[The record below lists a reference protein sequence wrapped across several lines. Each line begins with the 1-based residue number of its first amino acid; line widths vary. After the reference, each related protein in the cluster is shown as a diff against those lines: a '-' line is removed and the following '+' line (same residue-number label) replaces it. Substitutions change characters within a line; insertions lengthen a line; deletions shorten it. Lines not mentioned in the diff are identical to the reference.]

1 MESDVPIYINTD
13 FRGHW
18 PVGTAAV
25 VTADTPERAAQLLEV
40 ALAARGL
47 IQPVKAEDMRM
58 YGPKHE
64 SVEILLD
71 GDY

>member
-1 MESDVPIYINTD
+1 MPIFINTD

-25 VTADTPERAAQLLEV
+25 VTAESSERAAELLEI

-47 IQPVKAEDMRM
+47 VQPVKAEDMRL
-58 YGPKHE
+58 YGPTQE